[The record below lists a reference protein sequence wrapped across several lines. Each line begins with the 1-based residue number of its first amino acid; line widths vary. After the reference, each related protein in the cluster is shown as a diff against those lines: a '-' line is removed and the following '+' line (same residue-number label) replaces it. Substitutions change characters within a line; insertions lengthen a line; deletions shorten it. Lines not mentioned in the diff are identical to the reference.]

1 VVGAG
6 IAGLSTA
13 YALAERGASVCVYE
27 RGVPGNAQS
36 GGEARIF
43 RHAHDD
49 PRLVDLACG
58 ARRAW
63 REWEERFGQE
73 LLSRDGVVALGQ
85 DAERR
90 LAGVRARWVDAAEA
104 LPLLA
109 PCGPAMLDEDGG
121 AIRVRATIAALVGAL
136 GDAIVHD
143 EVLAVRPVGGGI
155 EVRAGGVAR
164 EHGSVVVCAGRGTAA
179 LARGAGLELPVRQS
193 AHVRLTFRVVGPPPE
208 RLPCLLDG
216 EHGAYGDP
224 LPGNGAFAVGLDE
237 TPVREDG
244 SLHDPAELAASAG
257 RVAAYVRERLP
268 GLDPEPIDVRHCWVT
283 ELPWGHDG
291 LAVWQLDPLL
301 VLAGNNLFKH
311 APALGG
317 ALAAAALG
325 DPLADDLRPE
335 AQLGRS

>member
-1 VVGAG
+1 MTDVAVVGAG

-13 YALAERGASVCVYE
+13 YALAERGASVTVYE

-49 PRLVDLACG
+49 PRLVELA
-58 ARRAW
+58 RESRLAW
-63 REWEERFGQE
+63 RAWEERFGQE
-73 LLSRDGVVALGQ
+73 LLSRDGVVALGP

-90 LAGVRARWVDAAEA
+90 LAGVRARQVEAAAA

-109 PCGPAMLDEDGG
+109 PSGSAMLDEDGG
-121 AIRVRATIAALVGAL
+121 AIRVRATVAALMGAL
-136 GDAIVHD
+136 GETIISD
-143 EVLAVRPVGGGI
+143 EVLSVRPVAGGV

-164 EHGSVVVCAGRGTAA
+164 EHRSIVVCAGRGTPA

-193 AHVRLTFRVVGPPPE
+193 AHVRLTFRVVGAPPE

-224 LPGNGAFAVGLDE
+224 LPGNSAFAVGLDE

-244 SLHDPAELAASAG
+244 SVQHPAELAASSA
-257 RVAAYVRERLP
+257 RVVDYVRARLP
-268 GLDPEPIDVRHCWVT
+268 GLDPEPV
-283 ELPWGHDG
+283 
-291 LAVWQLDPLL
+291 
-301 VLAGNNLFKH
+301 
-311 APALGG
+311 
-317 ALAAAALG
+317 
-325 DPLADDLRPE
+325 
-335 AQLGRS
+335 